1 MSTLTVHR
9 VEVRPTP
16 EAGDPH
22 GASVCATAQAAG
34 LDAQPTRVDTSN
46 IYLLEG
52 DLSTDDVQQL
62 AADLLADPVAE
73 MVTIGATAPTACQL
87 IEVHPQPG
95 VMDPAAEAVEAAIE
109 ALLGNRA

>member
-1 MSTLTVHR
+1 MSNLTVHR

-34 LDAQPTRVDTSN
+34 LDAQPARVDTSN

-52 DLSTDDVQQL
+52 NLSADDVQQL
-62 AADLLADPVAE
+62 AADLLP
-73 MVTIGATAPTACQL
+73 IQWPKWSRSAP
-87 IEVHPQPG
+87 PPPP
-95 VMDPAAEAVEAAIE
+95 PAS
-109 ALLGNRA
+109 